1 MTDNV
6 SSLRHP
12 RCRFR
17 PMGGE
22 KPVDRQG
29 RLVRVTEQNNVENKE
44 QLVGTNR
51 ADALPKSWEPQAV
64 ERDLYEGWVEAGY
77 FTPDATSEAEPYSIV
92 LPPPNVTGQLHMG
105 HALDHTLIDS
115 IIRRKR
121 MQGYATLWLP
131 GADHAG
137 IATQTKV
144 EAKLKETE
152 GKKRWDYE
160 REEFI
165 SKVWEWK
172 EEYGGTIQNQMRAI
186 GDSVDWSRERFTL
199 DEGLSR
205 AVQTIFKQL
214 FDAGMIY
221 QAHRLVN
228 WSPVLETAVSDIE
241 VVYKDV
247 EGELVSI
254 RYGSLNDD
262 EPHLVVATTRVE
274 TMLGDVAIAV
284 HPDDERYKDLVGQEF
299 DHPFRDDLKLK
310 VIADDYVDMEF
321 GTGAVKITPAHDPND
336 YQMGLRH
343 NLDMPTIMDSTGHIA
358 DTNTQFDGLTRE
370 EARVAIREALAEQG
384 RIVKE
389 IRPYVHSVGHSER
402 SGEPVE
408 PRLSLQWFVAVEK
421 LAKYS
426 ADAVRQGDTDIHPT
440 ALEPRYFEWV
450 DDMHDWCI
458 SRQLWWGHRI
468 PIWYG
473 PETTDAEGNT
483 TRDIVCVGP
492 DEEPPAG
499 YEQDPDVL
507 DTWFSSALWPFSTLG
522 WPEKTPDLEKFYPT
536 NVLVTAYD
544 ILFFWVARMMM
555 FGTFAGVQTP
565 ELLNAGDG
573 SARDGRPQ
581 IPFHDIYLHG
591 LVRDEQ
597 GRKMSK
603 SLGNGI
609 DPMDWVRDYGADA
622 LRFTLARGANP
633 GVDLPLGSDAA
644 AASRNFAT
652 KLFNATKFALMNG
665 AGVAEL
671 PAREELTDAD
681 RWILDRA
688 EEVRVKFDAYLD
700 DYQFSKANELLY
712 HYIWDELCDW
722 YLEIAKSQIPRDFDA
737 AETSDAERL
746 TGRNTQIVLGRVLDV
761 VLRLLHPTM
770 PFVTEILWKALTG
783 GESIVIAPWPTAA
796 DTNGGVATDEDAAR
810 RIADADKLITELR
823 RFRSDQGVKP
833 SQKVPGRL
841 DFASVDLAG
850 QENLV
855 RNLANTTV
863 PEEGFTASASIE
875 VRLSQGT
882 VEVALDTSG
891 AVDVEAERKRLEK
904 DLAKAN
910 KELDQT
916 GKKLANESFLAKAP
930 DEVVE
935 KIRTRQ
941 QIAQEEVDRI
951 TARLEA
957 LK

>member
-1 MTDNV
+1 M
-6 SSLRHP
+6 
-12 RCRFR
+12 
-17 PMGGE
+17 
-22 KPVDRQG
+22 QG
-29 RLVRVTEQNNVENKE
+29 RIGQVTEQNNE

-51 ADALPKSWEPQAV
+51 ADTLPKSWEPQAV
-64 ERDLYEGWVEAGY
+64 EKDLYEGWVEKGY
-77 FTPDATSEAEPYSIV
+77 FTPDAHSEAEPYSIV

-165 SKVWEWK
+165 DKVWEWK
-172 EEYGGTIQNQMRAI
+172 EQYGGTIQNQMRAI

-199 DEGLSR
+199 DDGLSR
-205 AVQTIFKQL
+205 AVQTIFKNL
-214 FDAGMIY
+214 YDEGMIY
-221 QAHRLVN
+221 QANRLVN

-262 EPHLVVATTRVE
+262 EPHLIVATTRVE

-284 HPDDERYKDLVGQEF
+284 HPDDERYADLVGKELP
-299 DHPFRDDLKLK
+299 HPFRDDLTLK
-310 VIADDYVDMEF
+310 IIADDYVDMEF

-336 YQMGLRH
+336 YAMGTRH
-343 NLDMPTIMDSTGHIA
+343 DLEMPTVIDTTGHIA
-358 DTNTQFDGLTRE
+358 NTGTRFDGLTRE
-370 EARVAIREALAEQG
+370 EARVEIREALREQG

-402 SGEPVE
+402 SGEPIE
-408 PRLSLQWFVAVEK
+408 PRLSLQWFVDVSK
-421 LAKYS
+421 MAKDS
-426 ADAVRQGDTDIHPT
+426 GAAVREGDTTLHPQS
-440 ALEPRYFEWV
+440 LEPRYFEWV

-473 PETTDAEGNT
+473 PEGEDGQ
-483 TRDIVCVGP
+483 RDIVCVGP

-555 FGTFAGVQTP
+555 FGTFAGSHTP
-565 ELLNAGDG
+565 ELLGEG
-573 SARDGRPQ
+573 TDGRPQ
-581 IPFHDIYLHG
+581 VPFKDLYLHG

-644 AASRNFAT
+644 AAARNFAT

-665 AGVAEL
+665 AGVATLPNRDEL
-671 PAREELTDAD
+671 SDAD

-688 EEVRVKFDAYLD
+688 EEVRAKVDAYLD
-700 DYQFSKANELLY
+700 DYQFAKANELLY
-712 HYIWDELCDW
+712 HFTWDELCDW
-722 YLEIAKSQIPRDFDA
+722 YLEIAKTQIPRDGVS
-737 AETSDAERL
+737 EQ
-746 TGRNTQIVLGRVLDV
+746 GRNTQIVLGRVLDV

-770 PFVTEILWKALTG
+770 PFVTEVLWKALTG
-783 GESIVIAPWPTAA
+783 GESIVVAPWPTVA
-796 DTNGGVATDEDAAR
+796 DTNGGATKDEVAAR

-841 DFASVDLAG
+841 DFAAADLSN
-850 QENLV
+850 QEELV
-855 RNLANTTV
+855 RNLANTTA
-863 PEEGFTASASIE
+863 PAEDFDPSASIE
-875 VRLSQGT
+875 VRLSQAT
-882 VEVALDTSG
+882 VEVTLDTHG

-910 KELDQT
+910 KELEQT
-916 GKKLANESFLAKAP
+916 GKKLGNENFLSKAP
-930 DEVVE
+930 EEVVN
-935 KIRTRQ
+935 KIKQRQ
-941 QIAQEEVDRI
+941 QIAREEVERI
-951 TARLEA
+951 TSRLEG

>member
-1 MTDNV
+1 M
-6 SSLRHP
+6 
-12 RCRFR
+12 
-17 PMGGE
+17 
-22 KPVDRQG
+22 QG
-29 RLVRVTEQNNVENKE
+29 RIGQVTEQNNE

-64 ERDLYEGWVEAGY
+64 EKDLYEGWVEKGY
-77 FTPDATSEAEPYSIV
+77 FTPDANSEAEPYSIV

-165 SKVWEWK
+165 DKVWEWK
-172 EEYGGTIQNQMRAI
+172 EQYGGTIQNQMRAI

-199 DEGLSR
+199 DDGLSR
-205 AVQTIFKQL
+205 AVQTIFKNL
-214 FDAGMIY
+214 YDEGMIY
-221 QAHRLVN
+221 QANRLVN

-262 EPHLVVATTRVE
+262 EPHLIVATTRVE

-284 HPDDERYKDLVGQEF
+284 HPDDERYADLVGKELP
-299 DHPFRDDLKLK
+299 HPFRDDLTLK
-310 VIADDYVDMEF
+310 IIADDYVDMEF

-336 YQMGLRH
+336 YAMGTRH
-343 NLDMPTIMDSTGHIA
+343 NLEMPTVIDTTGHIA
-358 DTNTQFDGLTRE
+358 NTGTRFDGLTRE
-370 EARVAIREALAEQG
+370 EARVEIREALREQG

-402 SGEPVE
+402 SGEPIE
-408 PRLSLQWFVAVEK
+408 PRLSLQWFVDV
-421 LAKYS
+421 AKMAKAS
-426 ADAVRQGDTDIHPT
+426 GDAVREGDTTLHPQS
-440 ALEPRYFEWV
+440 LEPRYFEWV

-473 PETTDAEGNT
+473 PEGEDGQ
-483 TRDIVCVGP
+483 RDIVCVGP

-555 FGTFAGVQTP
+555 FGTFAGTHTP
-565 ELLNAGDG
+565 ELLGEG
-573 SARDGRPQ
+573 TDGRPQ
-581 IPFHDIYLHG
+581 VPFKDLYLHG

-644 AASRNFAT
+644 AAARNFAT

-665 AGVAEL
+665 AGVATLPNRTEL
-671 PAREELTDAD
+671 SDAD

-688 EEVRVKFDAYLD
+688 EEVRAKVDSYLD
-700 DYQFSKANELLY
+700 DYQFAKANELLY
-712 HYIWDELCDW
+712 HFTWDELCDW
-722 YLEIAKSQIPRDFDA
+722 YLEIAKTQIPRDGVS
-737 AETSDAERL
+737 EQ
-746 TGRNTQIVLGRVLDV
+746 GRNTQIVLGRVLDV

-770 PFVTEILWKALTG
+770 PFVTEVLWKALTG
-783 GESIVIAPWPTAA
+783 GESIVVAPWPTVA
-796 DTNGGVATDEDAAR
+796 DTNGGATKDEVAAR
-810 RIADADKLITELR
+810 RIEDADKLITELR

-841 DFASVDLAG
+841 DFAAADLAG
-850 QENLV
+850 QEELV
-855 RNLANTTV
+855 RNLANTTA
-863 PEEGFTASASIE
+863 PGEDFDPSASIE
-875 VRLSQGT
+875 VRLSQAT
-882 VEVALDTSG
+882 VEVTLDTHG

-910 KELDQT
+910 KELEQT
-916 GKKLANESFLAKAP
+916 GKKLGNENFLSKAP
-930 DEVVE
+930 EEVVN
-935 KIRTRQ
+935 KIKERQ
-941 QIAQEEVDRI
+941 QVAREEVERI
-951 TARLEA
+951 TSRLEG

>member
-1 MTDNV
+1 M
-6 SSLRHP
+6 
-12 RCRFR
+12 
-17 PMGGE
+17 
-22 KPVDRQG
+22 
-29 RLVRVTEQNNVENKE
+29 TEQNNFDATNNEIIGV
-44 QLVGTNR
+44 NR
-51 ADALPKSWEPQAV
+51 ADALPKSWEPQTV
-64 ERDLYEGWVEAGY
+64 EQKLYSAWEEAGY
-77 FTPDATSEAEPYSIV
+77 FRPDENPEKQPFSIV

-105 HALDHTLIDS
+105 HALDHTLMDS

-121 MQGYATLWLP
+121 MQGFSTLWLP
-131 GADHAG
+131 GSDHAG

-144 EAKLKETE
+144 EARLKETE
-152 GKKRWDYE
+152 GKTRWDYD
-160 REEFI
+160 RDEFI
-165 SKVWEWK
+165 EKVWEWK
-172 EEYGGTIQNQMRAI
+172 REFGSTITNQMRAI
-186 GDSVDWSRERFTL
+186 GDSVDWTRERFTL

-221 QAHRLVN
+221 QDYRLVN

-241 VVYKDV
+241 VIYKDV

-262 EPHLVVATTRVE
+262 EPHLIVATTRVE

-284 HPDDERYKDLVGQEF
+284 HPEDERYQDLIGQEF
-299 DHPFRDDLKLK
+299 EHPFRSDLRLK
-310 VIADDYVDMEF
+310 VIADAYVDPEF

-336 YQMGLRH
+336 YAMGQRH
-343 NLDMPTIMDSTGHIA
+343 SLDMPIIMDEKGNIANTG
-358 DTNTQFDGLTRE
+358 TEFDGLSRE
-370 EARVAIREALAEQG
+370 DARVKVREALAAQG

-402 SGEPVE
+402 SNEAIE
-408 PRLSLQWFVAVEK
+408 PRLSLQWFVNVKK
-421 LAKYS
+421 LAEYS
-426 ADAVRQGDTDIHPT
+426 GEAVRQGDTTIHPT

-450 DDMHDWCI
+450 DDMHDWTI

-473 PETTDAEGNT
+473 PADAEGN
-483 TRDIVCVGP
+483 RDIVCVGP

-555 FGTFAGVQTP
+555 FGTFASTQTP
-565 ELLNAGDG
+565 ELLGEG
-573 SARDGRPQ
+573 PEGRPQ
-581 IPFHDIYLHG
+581 VPFHDLYLHG

-633 GVDLPLGSDAA
+633 GVDLPVGDDAA

-665 AGVAEL
+665 AGIGQL
-671 PAREELTDAD
+671 PPREELSDAD
-681 RWILDRA
+681 RWILDRL
-688 EEVRVKFDAYLD
+688 EEVRGQVDNYLD
-700 DYQFSKANELLY
+700 NYQFAKANELLY
-712 HYIWDELCDW
+712 HFAWDELCDW
-722 YLEIAKSQIPRDFDA
+722 YVEIAKTQIPR
-737 AETSDAERL
+737 EGSTPQ
-746 TGRNTQIVLGRVLDV
+746 GRVTQIVLGRVLDV

-770 PFVTEILWKALTG
+770 PFVTEVLWQALTAG
-783 GESIVIAPWPTAA
+783 QQGDSIMVAPWPTAA
-796 DTNGGVATDEDAAR
+796 DTNGGVEKDTVAVRRIEDAN
-810 RIADADKLITELR
+810 KLITELR
-823 RFRSDQGVKP
+823 RFRADQGVKP
-833 SQKVPGRL
+833 SQKVPGRM
-841 DFASVDLAG
+841 DFAAADLQG
-850 QENLV
+850 QEELI
-855 RNLANTTV
+855 RNLSNLTV
-863 PEEGFTASASIE
+863 PEEGFTESATIE
-875 VRLSQGT
+875 VRLSQAT
-882 VEVALDTSG
+882 IEVAVDTSG
-891 AVDVEAERKRLEK
+891 AIDVEAERNRLTK

-910 KELDQT
+910 KELEQT
-916 GKKLANESFLAKAP
+916 AKKLGNEAFLAKAP
-930 DEVVE
+930 DAVVE
-935 KIRTRQ
+935 KIRSRQ
-941 QIAQEEVDRI
+941 QLAQEEAQRI
-951 TARLEA
+951 TARLEG

>member
-1 MTDNV
+1 M
-6 SSLRHP
+6 
-12 RCRFR
+12 
-17 PMGGE
+17 
-22 KPVDRQG
+22 QG
-29 RLVRVTEQNNVENKE
+29 RIGQVTEQNNE

-64 ERDLYEGWVEAGY
+64 EKDLYEGWVEKGY
-77 FTPDATSEAEPYSIV
+77 FTPDANSEAEPYSIV

-165 SKVWEWK
+165 GKVWEWK
-172 EEYGGTIQNQMRAI
+172 EQYGGTIQNQMRAI

-199 DEGLSR
+199 DDGLSR
-205 AVQTIFKQL
+205 AVQTIFKNL
-214 FDAGMIY
+214 YDEGMIY
-221 QAHRLVN
+221 QANRLVN

-262 EPHLVVATTRVE
+262 EPHLIVATTRVE

-284 HPDDERYKDLVGQEF
+284 HPDDERYADLVGKELP
-299 DHPFRDDLKLK
+299 HPFRDDLKLK
-310 VIADDYVDMEF
+310 IIADDYVDMEF

-336 YQMGLRH
+336 YAMGTRH
-343 NLDMPTIMDSTGHIA
+343 DLDMPTVIDTTGHIA
-358 DTNTQFDGLTRE
+358 NTGTRFDGLTRE
-370 EARVAIREALAEQG
+370 EARVEIREALREQG

-402 SGEPVE
+402 SGEPIE
-408 PRLSLQWFVAVEK
+408 PRLSLQWFVDV
-421 LAKYS
+421 AKMAKAS
-426 ADAVRQGDTDIHPT
+426 GDAVREGDTTLHPQS
-440 ALEPRYFEWV
+440 LEPRYFEWV

-473 PETTDAEGNT
+473 PEGEDGQ
-483 TRDIVCVGP
+483 RDIVCVGP

-555 FGTFAGVQTP
+555 FGTFAGTHTP
-565 ELLNAGDG
+565 ELLGEG
-573 SARDGRPQ
+573 TDGRPQ
-581 IPFHDIYLHG
+581 VPFKDLYLHG

-644 AASRNFAT
+644 AAARNFAT

-665 AGVAEL
+665 AGVATLPNRAEL
-671 PAREELTDAD
+671 SDAD

-688 EEVRVKFDAYLD
+688 EEVRAKVDAYLD
-700 DYQFSKANELLY
+700 DYQFAKANELLY
-712 HYIWDELCDW
+712 HFTWDELCDW
-722 YLEIAKSQIPRDFDA
+722 YLEIAKTQIPRDGVS
-737 AETSDAERL
+737 EQ
-746 TGRNTQIVLGRVLDV
+746 GRNTQIVLGRVLDV

-770 PFVTEILWKALTG
+770 PFVTEVLWKALTG
-783 GESIVIAPWPTAA
+783 GESIVVAPWPTVA
-796 DTNGGVATDEDAAR
+796 DTNGGASKDEVAAR
-810 RIADADKLITELR
+810 RIEDADKLITELR

-841 DFASVDLAG
+841 DFAAADLAG
-850 QENLV
+850 QEELV
-855 RNLANTTV
+855 RNLANTTA
-863 PEEGFTASASIE
+863 PGEDFDPSASIE
-875 VRLSQGT
+875 VRLSQAT
-882 VEVALDTSG
+882 VEVTLDTHG

-910 KELDQT
+910 KELEQT
-916 GKKLANESFLAKAP
+916 GKKLGNENFLSKAP
-930 DEVVE
+930 EEVVN
-935 KIRTRQ
+935 KIKERQ
-941 QIAQEEVDRI
+941 QVAREEVERI
-951 TARLEA
+951 TSRLEG

>member
-1 MTDNV
+1 M
-6 SSLRHP
+6 
-12 RCRFR
+12 
-17 PMGGE
+17 
-22 KPVDRQG
+22 
-29 RLVRVTEQNNVENKE
+29 TEQNNE

-64 ERDLYEGWVEAGY
+64 EKDLYEGWVEKGY
-77 FTPDATSEAEPYSIV
+77 FTPDAHSEAEPYSIV

-165 SKVWEWK
+165 DKVWEWK
-172 EEYGGTIQNQMRAI
+172 EQYGGTIQNQMRAI

-199 DEGLSR
+199 DDGLSR
-205 AVQTIFKQL
+205 AVQTIFKNL
-214 FDAGMIY
+214 YDEGMIY
-221 QAHRLVN
+221 QANRLVN

-262 EPHLVVATTRVE
+262 EPHLIVATTRVE

-284 HPDDERYKDLVGQEF
+284 HPDDERYADLVGKELP
-299 DHPFRDDLKLK
+299 HPFRDDLKLK
-310 VIADDYVDMEF
+310 IIADDYVDMEF

-336 YQMGLRH
+336 YAMGTRH
-343 NLDMPTIMDSTGHIA
+343 NLDMPTVMDTTGHIA
-358 DTNTQFDGLTRE
+358 NTGTRFDGLTRE
-370 EARVAIREALAEQG
+370 EARVEIREALREQG

-402 SGEPVE
+402 SGEPIE
-408 PRLSLQWFVAVEK
+408 PRLSLQWFVDVSK
-421 LAKYS
+421 MAKDS
-426 ADAVRQGDTDIHPT
+426 GAAVREGDTTLHPQS
-440 ALEPRYFEWV
+440 LEPRYFEWV

-473 PETTDAEGNT
+473 PEGEDGQ
-483 TRDIVCVGP
+483 RDIVCVGP

-555 FGTFAGVQTP
+555 FGTFAGAHTP
-565 ELLNAGDG
+565 ELLGEG
-573 SARDGRPQ
+573 TDGRPQ
-581 IPFHDIYLHG
+581 VPFKDLYLHG

-644 AASRNFAT
+644 AAARNFAT

-665 AGVAEL
+665 AGVATLPNRDEL
-671 PAREELTDAD
+671 SDAD

-688 EEVRVKFDAYLD
+688 EEVRAKVDAYLD
-700 DYQFSKANELLY
+700 DYQFAKANELLY
-712 HYIWDELCDW
+712 HFTWDELCDW
-722 YLEIAKSQIPRDFDA
+722 YLEIAKTQIPRDGVS
-737 AETSDAERL
+737 EQ
-746 TGRNTQIVLGRVLDV
+746 GRNTQIVLGRVLDV

-770 PFVTEILWKALTG
+770 PFVTEVLWKALTG
-783 GESIVIAPWPTAA
+783 GESIVVAPWPTVA
-796 DTNGGVATDEDAAR
+796 DTNGGATKDEVAAR

-841 DFASVDLAG
+841 DFAAADLSN
-850 QENLV
+850 QEELV
-855 RNLANTTV
+855 RNLANTTA
-863 PEEGFTASASIE
+863 PAEDFDPSASIE
-875 VRLSQGT
+875 VRLSQAT
-882 VEVALDTSG
+882 VEVTLDTHG

-910 KELDQT
+910 KELEQT
-916 GKKLANESFLAKAP
+916 GKKLGNENFLSKAP
-930 DEVVE
+930 EEVVN
-935 KIRTRQ
+935 KIKQRQ
-941 QIAQEEVDRI
+941 QIAREEVERI
-951 TARLEA
+951 TSRLEG

>member
-1 MTDNV
+1 MTD
-6 SSLRHP
+6 
-12 RCRFR
+12 
-17 PMGGE
+17 
-22 KPVDRQG
+22 Q
-29 RLVRVTEQNNVENKE
+29 NKE

-51 ADALPKSWEPQAV
+51 ADQLPKSWEPQAV
-64 ERDLYEGWVEAGY
+64 EKDLYEGWVSAGY
-77 FTPDATSEAEPYSIV
+77 FTPDASSEAEPYSIV

-144 EAKLKETE
+144 EARLREQE

-165 SKVWEWK
+165 DKVWEWK
-172 EEYGGTIQNQMRAI
+172 EQYGGTIQNQMRAI
-186 GDSVDWSRERFTL
+186 GDSVDWTRERFTL

-205 AVQTIFKQL
+205 AVQTIFKNL
-214 FDAGMIY
+214 YDEGMIY
-221 QAHRLVN
+221 RANRLVN

-262 EPHLVVATTRVE
+262 EPHLIVATTRVE

-284 HPDDERYKDLVGQEF
+284 HPDDERYAHLVGQEL

-310 VIADDYVDMEF
+310 IIADDYVDMDF

-336 YQMGLRH
+336 YAMGTRH
-343 NLDMPTIMDSTGHIA
+343 NLDMPTVMDTTGHIA
-358 DTNTQFDGLTRE
+358 HTGTRFDGMTRE
-370 EARVAIREALAEQG
+370 DARVEIREALREQG
-384 RIVKE
+384 RILKE

-402 SGEPVE
+402 SGEPIE
-408 PRLSLQWFVAVEK
+408 PRLSLQWFVDVAQM
-421 LAKYS
+421 AKAS
-426 ADAVRQGDTDIHPT
+426 GDAVREGDTVLHPQS
-440 ALEPRYFEWV
+440 LEPRYFEWV

-473 PETTDAEGNT
+473 PERTNESGEVE
-483 TRDIVCVGP
+483 RDIVCVGP

-522 WPEKTPDLEKFYPT
+522 WPDKTPDLEKFYPT

-555 FGTFAGVQTP
+555 FGTFAGTKTP
-565 ELLNAGDG
+565 ELLGQG
-573 SARDGRPQ
+573 TDGRPQ
-581 IPFHDIYLHG
+581 IPFKDLYLHG

-665 AGVAEL
+665 AGVTPLPKRTEL
-671 PAREELTDAD
+671 SDAD

-688 EEVRVKFDAYLD
+688 EEVRTQVDAYLD
-700 DYQFSKANELLY
+700 DYQFAKANELLY
-712 HYIWDELCDW
+712 HFTWDELCDW
-722 YLEIAKSQIPRDFDA
+722 YLEIAKTQIPRDG
-737 AETSDAERL
+737 ETVE
-746 TGRNTQIVLGRVLDV
+746 GRNTQIVLGRVIDV

-770 PFVTEILWKALTG
+770 PYVTEVLWKALTG
-783 GESIVIAPWPTAA
+783 GESIVIAPWPTVA
-796 DTNGGVATDEDAAR
+796 DTNGGATKDAVAAR
-810 RIADADKLITELR
+810 RIDDADKLITELR

-841 DFASVDLAG
+841 DFAAADLQG
-850 QENLV
+850 QEELV
-855 RNLANTTV
+855 RNLANTTA
-863 PEEGFTASASIE
+863 PDEDFNPSASIE
-875 VRLSQGT
+875 VRLSQAT
-882 VEVALDTSG
+882 VEVTLDTHG

-910 KELDQT
+910 KELEQT
-916 GKKLANESFLAKAP
+916 GKKLGNENFLAKAP
-930 DEVVE
+930 EDVVN
-935 KIRTRQ
+935 KIRARQ
-941 QIAQEEVDRI
+941 DIAREEVERI
-951 TARLEA
+951 TSRLEG

>member
-1 MTDNV
+1 M
-6 SSLRHP
+6 
-12 RCRFR
+12 
-17 PMGGE
+17 
-22 KPVDRQG
+22 
-29 RLVRVTEQNNVENKE
+29 TEQNNE

-64 ERDLYEGWVEAGY
+64 EKDLYEGWVEKGY
-77 FTPDATSEAEPYSIV
+77 FTPDAHSEAEPYSIV

-165 SKVWEWK
+165 DKVWEWK
-172 EEYGGTIQNQMRAI
+172 EQYGGTIQNQMRAI

-199 DEGLSR
+199 DDGLSR
-205 AVQTIFKQL
+205 AVQTIFKNL
-214 FDAGMIY
+214 YDEGMIY
-221 QAHRLVN
+221 QANRLVN

-262 EPHLVVATTRVE
+262 EPHLIVATTRVE

-284 HPDDERYKDLVGQEF
+284 HPDDERYADLVGKELP
-299 DHPFRDDLKLK
+299 HPFRDDLTLK
-310 VIADDYVDMEF
+310 IIADDYVDMEF

-336 YQMGLRH
+336 YAMGTRH
-343 NLDMPTIMDSTGHIA
+343 NLDMPTVMDTTGHIA
-358 DTNTQFDGLTRE
+358 NTGTRFDGLTRE
-370 EARVAIREALAEQG
+370 EARVEIREALREQG

-402 SGEPVE
+402 SGEPIE
-408 PRLSLQWFVAVEK
+408 PRLSLQWFVDVSK
-421 LAKYS
+421 MAKDS
-426 ADAVRQGDTDIHPT
+426 GAAVREGDTTLHPQS
-440 ALEPRYFEWV
+440 LEPRYFEWV

-473 PETTDAEGNT
+473 PEGEDGQ
-483 TRDIVCVGP
+483 RDIVCVGP

-555 FGTFAGVQTP
+555 FGTFAGAHTP
-565 ELLNAGDG
+565 ELLGEG
-573 SARDGRPQ
+573 TDGRPQ
-581 IPFHDIYLHG
+581 VPFKDLYLHG

-644 AASRNFAT
+644 AAARNFAT

-665 AGVAEL
+665 AGVATLPNRDEL
-671 PAREELTDAD
+671 SDAD

-688 EEVRVKFDAYLD
+688 EEVRAKVDAYLD
-700 DYQFSKANELLY
+700 DYQFAKANELLY
-712 HYIWDELCDW
+712 HFTWDELCDW
-722 YLEIAKSQIPRDFDA
+722 YLEIAKTQIPRDGVS
-737 AETSDAERL
+737 EQ
-746 TGRNTQIVLGRVLDV
+746 GRNTQIVLGRVLDV

-770 PFVTEILWKALTG
+770 PFVTEVLWKALTG
-783 GESIVIAPWPTAA
+783 GESIVVAPWPTVA
-796 DTNGGVATDEDAAR
+796 DTNGGATKDEVAAR

-841 DFASVDLAG
+841 DFAAADLSN
-850 QENLV
+850 QEELV
-855 RNLANTTV
+855 RNLANTTA
-863 PEEGFTASASIE
+863 PAEDFDPSASIE
-875 VRLSQGT
+875 VRLSQAT
-882 VEVALDTSG
+882 VEVTLDTHG

-910 KELDQT
+910 KELEQT
-916 GKKLANESFLAKAP
+916 GKKLGNENFLSKAP
-930 DEVVE
+930 EEVVN
-935 KIRTRQ
+935 KIKQRQ
-941 QIAQEEVDRI
+941 QIAREEVERI
-951 TARLEA
+951 TSRLEG

>member
-1 MTDNV
+1 M
-6 SSLRHP
+6 
-12 RCRFR
+12 
-17 PMGGE
+17 
-22 KPVDRQG
+22 
-29 RLVRVTEQNNVENKE
+29 TEQNNE

-51 ADALPKSWEPQAV
+51 ADALPKSWQPQAV
-64 ERDLYEGWVEAGY
+64 EKDLYEGWVEKGY
-77 FTPDATSEAEPYSIV
+77 FTPDANSEAEPYSIV

-165 SKVWEWK
+165 DKVWEWK
-172 EEYGGTIQNQMRAI
+172 EQYGGTIQNQMRAI

-199 DEGLSR
+199 DDGLSR
-205 AVQTIFKQL
+205 AVQTIFKNL
-214 FDAGMIY
+214 YDEGMIY
-221 QAHRLVN
+221 QANRLVN

-262 EPHLVVATTRVE
+262 EPHLIVATTRVE

-284 HPDDERYKDLVGQEF
+284 HPDDERYADLVGKELP
-299 DHPFRDDLKLK
+299 HPFRDDLKLK
-310 VIADDYVDMEF
+310 IIADDYVDMEF

-336 YQMGLRH
+336 YAMGTRY
-343 NLDMPTIMDSTGHIA
+343 NLEMPTVIDTTGHIA
-358 DTNTQFDGLTRE
+358 NTGTRFDGLTRE
-370 EARVAIREALAEQG
+370 EARVEIREALREQG

-402 SGEPVE
+402 SGEPIE
-408 PRLSLQWFVAVEK
+408 PRLSLQWFVDV
-421 LAKYS
+421 AKMAKAS
-426 ADAVRQGDTDIHPT
+426 GDAVREGDTTLHPQS
-440 ALEPRYFEWV
+440 LEPRYFEWV

-473 PETTDAEGNT
+473 PEGEDGQ
-483 TRDIVCVGP
+483 RDIVCVGP

-555 FGTFAGVQTP
+555 FGTFAGTHTP
-565 ELLNAGDG
+565 ELLGEGAE
-573 SARDGRPQ
+573 GRPQ
-581 IPFHDIYLHG
+581 VPFKDLYLHG

-644 AASRNFAT
+644 AAARNFAT

-665 AGVAEL
+665 AGVAAL
-671 PAREELTDAD
+671 PNREELSDAD

-688 EEVRVKFDAYLD
+688 EEVRAKVDAYLD
-700 DYQFSKANELLY
+700 DYQFAKANELLY
-712 HYIWDELCDW
+712 HFTWDELCDW
-722 YLEIAKSQIPRDFDA
+722 YLEIAKTQIPRDGMS
-737 AETSDAERL
+737 EQ
-746 TGRNTQIVLGRVLDV
+746 GRNTQIVLGRVLDV

-770 PFVTEILWKALTG
+770 PFVTEVLWKALTG
-783 GESIVIAPWPTAA
+783 GESIVVAPWPTVA
-796 DTNGGVATDEDAAR
+796 DTNGGATKDEVAAR
-810 RIADADKLITELR
+810 RIEDADKLITELR

-841 DFASVDLAG
+841 DFAAADLAG
-850 QENLV
+850 QEELV
-855 RNLANTTV
+855 RNLANTTA
-863 PEEGFTASASIE
+863 PGEDFDPSASIE
-875 VRLSQGT
+875 VRLSQAT
-882 VEVALDTSG
+882 VEVTLDTHG

-910 KELDQT
+910 KELEQT
-916 GKKLANESFLAKAP
+916 GKKLGNENFLSKAP
-930 DEVVE
+930 EEVVN
-935 KIRTRQ
+935 KIKDRQ
-941 QIAQEEVDRI
+941 QVAREEVERI
-951 TARLEA
+951 TSRLEG